1 MNRPPDPYRSADPVH
16 RLLDRHRGLCERAV
30 DPLEIA
36 AGLEAHGITD
46 RTAARF
52 RHRSVFSL
60 AEELYARAPRAG
72 GLPPGPV
79 PAAPDGGRE
88 TGRRRPAGRAGA
100 VLLPLLPGG
109 LCAAAVHLP
118 VPAGTAPAVAVAAVA
133 GAVLWAVGRHTRS
146 VLLFAAVVLGSCWLL
161 GYALVG
167 DRLLARALDGGTP
180 PRALLAELP
189 AAPAA
194 ERCLPLGLALSVAPA
209 VWCARRFAA
218 RTRLR
223 LAAGRGL
230 AEFAARTRPPLA
242 LAVALSAAAPLA
254 ALSAARL
261 AVGGGGTGAGAEG
274 TDVPGLLA
282 ALRSGTVPALL
293 PELSPDGPPGAVPL
307 AAVAALGALLFTA
320 GLLAAH
326 GFPAV
331 AAAGLA
337 AAAGLEAA
345 ALAVATGVPAARWPA
360 LAPLGRPVAEAAA
373 RWGPAAVPA
382 VACAGAALFL
392 TALAA
397 VLLTRASAHRR
408 DGP

>member
-36 AGLEAHGITD
+36 AGLEAHGVTD

-79 PAAPDGGRE
+79 PAAPGGDRE
-88 TGRRRPAGRAGA
+88 TGRRRSAGRAGA

-118 VPAGTAPAVAVAAVA
+118 VPAGTVPAVAVAAVA
-133 GAVLWAVGRHTRS
+133 GTVLWAAGRHTRS
-146 VLLFAAVVLGSCWLL
+146 ALLSAAVVLGSCWLL

-194 ERCLPLGLALSVAPA
+194 ERCLPLGMALAVAPA

-218 RTRLR
+218 RTRRRLSAGR
-223 LAAGRGL
+223 LAVGGL
-230 AEFAARTRPPLA
+230 AEFAARTRPPLV

-261 AVGGGGTGAGAEG
+261 AVGGGTDAGTEG
-274 TDVPGLLA
+274 TDVPGFLA

-293 PELSPDGPPGAVPL
+293 PDLAPGGPPGGPSGAVPL
-307 AAVAALGALLFTA
+307 VAVAALGALLFTA

-337 AAAGLEAA
+337 AAGALEAA
-345 ALAVATGVPAARWPA
+345 ALAAATGAP
-360 LAPLGRPVAEAAA
+360 APLGRPVAEAAA
-373 RWGPAAVPA
+373 RWGPAVVPA
-382 VACAGAALFL
+382 AACAGAALVL